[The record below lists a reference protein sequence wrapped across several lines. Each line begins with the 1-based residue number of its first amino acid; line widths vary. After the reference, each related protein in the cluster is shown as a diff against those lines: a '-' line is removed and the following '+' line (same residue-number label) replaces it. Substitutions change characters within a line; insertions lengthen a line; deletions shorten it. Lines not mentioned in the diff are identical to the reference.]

1 MVLAIHVLRRFCSR
15 REPVGTWI
23 GRGWPHKNQPR
34 PKVAPVSPISGAN
47 LAHAGTVLPPIHL
60 KRPWQGFC
68 VLAAGISAPGGI
80 FLAASTEK
88 VPQAALRWI
97 GGKQKYGKHIFLPL
111 SPNTLVYS
119 EITT

>member
-1 MVLAIHVLRRFCSR
+1 MVLA
-15 REPVGTWI
+15 
-23 GRGWPHKNQPR
+23 
-34 PKVAPVSPISGAN
+34 ISGAN

-88 VPQAALRWI
+88 VPRTASRWI
-97 GGKQKYGKHIFLPL
+97 GGKREVWKTHSFLPE
-111 SPNTLVYS
+111 PNHHRQFYS
-119 EITT
+119 IKFTKSMGDIIDYQGVTILKPTFLFVPCNGKR